1 MGINTVASL
10 VECPFFV
17 TCGERYIVCE
27 GLIKGTSDR
36 HNFKSAV
43 EKNGYEKNVCSQN
56 CGKSCLHYKRI
67 NELYEKGLR

>member
-1 MGINTVASL
+1 MGINTSAL
-10 VECPFFV
+10 IECPFFV
-17 TCGERYIVCE
+17 ACGERYIVCE

-36 HNFKSAV
+36 HNFKTAV

-56 CGKSCLHYKRI
+56 CGKSCLHYKRV